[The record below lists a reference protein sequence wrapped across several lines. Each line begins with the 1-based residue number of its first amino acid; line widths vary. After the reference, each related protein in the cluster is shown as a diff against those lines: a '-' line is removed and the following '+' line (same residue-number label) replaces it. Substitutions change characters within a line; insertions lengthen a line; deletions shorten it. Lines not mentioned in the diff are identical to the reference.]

1 MIRREGEG
9 HNAPLYFN
17 RQSHAACTFCHS
29 IRPKNGVGA
38 SLDDFIEVIPVSKLE
53 HVGRFDIDAYKNFHK
68 NVADNSIHYQTIDWM
83 EQPVALIDKA
93 QSTEVNETNP
103 KSSL

>member
-1 MIRREGEG
+1 M
-9 HNAPLYFN
+9 
-17 RQSHAACTFCHS
+17 
-29 IRPKNGVGA
+29 
-38 SLDDFIEVIPVSKLE
+38 DDFIEVIPVSKLE

-103 KSSL
+103 KSPL